1 MPKIQN
7 LTSAQKLGNALK
19 RLRQEQKL
27 SQADLAKKMR
37 MRQPTISAI
46 ENGQGGTLQSL
57 FKIIQTLKINLSLEG
72 PGTSKTTQ
80 TSSKAKQL
88 LEMLD
93 QLGESDG

>member
-1 MPKIQN
+1 MTRIPH

-27 SQADLAKKMR
+27 SQAELAKKMR

-57 FKIIQTLKINLSLEG
+57 FKIIQALRINLSIEG
-72 PGTSKTTQ
+72 PGAGGPRTSQ
-80 TSSKAKQL
+80 KAKDL
-88 LEMLD
+88 MEMLD
-93 QLGESDG
+93 QLDKTDG

>member
-1 MPKIQN
+1 MTRIQH

-27 SQADLAKKMR
+27 SQAELAKKMR

-57 FKIIQTLKINLSLEG
+57 FKIIQALKINLSVEG
-72 PGTSKTTQ
+72 PGVDGPRTSQ
-80 TSSKAKQL
+80 KARNL
-88 LEMLD
+88 LKMLD
-93 QLGESDG
+93 QLGETDG